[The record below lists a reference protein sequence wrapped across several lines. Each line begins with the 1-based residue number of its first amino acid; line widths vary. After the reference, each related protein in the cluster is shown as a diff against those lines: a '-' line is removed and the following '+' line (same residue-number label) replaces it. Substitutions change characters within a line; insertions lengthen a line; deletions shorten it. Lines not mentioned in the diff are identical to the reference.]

1 MRMTDEESYKVGQE
15 QCPKCASMGN
25 DNSGDNLVIYS
36 DGHKYCFACQHYV
49 KGDGVS
55 HDLQPQAPKE
65 WTPVSGECE
74 AIPSRAIDE
83 KTARKYGYKTV
94 RKNGQ
99 AFQVASVYKNRE
111 LVGQHI
117 RGEGKKFKWI
127 GTPRGCEMFGQHL
140 FEHGGKRLVIT
151 EGEIDA
157 MTVFQVNNGWPVVS
171 LPNGVQSAERSVKD
185 NLEFISSYKEVI
197 LMFDMDD
204 AGQEAAKKV
213 AEILPPGKAKIAQL
227 PLKDANECL
236 MKGQSKAVVSAIF
249 QAAPFSPDEI
259 LHVSSINRDEVRV
272 DTVCPFPWDSLTEF
286 LIGQRGGEISLWAS
300 GTGSGKSTILREVA
314 KHHLDEGRSVGLI
327 MLEESPHETMDD
339 IISLMI
345 NSPVRAVR
353 AQKIMNDL
361 RVKMGKPVIDASITD
376 FSEEDYDKAYQELAS
391 TRLYI
396 YDHLGNNAMENILAR
411 IDYMAV
417 SLGVDVIVLDHITAL
432 ATSMLNED
440 NNNNERLV
448 IDNVMKHLRSLVERT
463 GVHIDVVSQLKKT
476 ERHFEEGSRIT
487 LQDLKGSGSLGSV
500 PNNII
505 ALERDRQDKDP
516 IQANTTTVRVLKNR
530 LTGRTGVAS
539 ALYYDRSIGRLKDV
553 EFVEKDGKIESNPN
567 PFGGI

>member
-1 MRMTDEESYKVGQE
+1 MQMTEEESYKVGQE

-25 DNSGDNLVIYS
+25 DNSGDNLVLYS

-49 KGDGVS
+49 KGD
-55 HDLQPQAPKE
+55 DMTEDYKAPAPKE
-65 WTPVSGECE
+65 WTPVTGECE
-74 AIPSRAIDE
+74 AIPSRGIDE

-94 RKNGQ
+94 RKNNQ
-99 AFQVASVYKNRE
+99 AFQVASVYRNRE

-127 GTPRGCEMFGQHL
+127 GTPRGCEMWGQHL

-171 LPNGVQSAERSVKD
+171 LPNGVQSAERSIKD
-185 NLEFISSYKEVI
+185 NLEFVASYKEVI

-213 AEILPPGKAKIAQL
+213 AELLPPGKAKIAAL
-227 PLKDANECL
+227 PCKDANECL
-236 MKGQSKAVVSAIF
+236 QKGQSKAVVSAIF

-259 LHVSSINRDEVRV
+259 LHVSSINRDEIRV
-272 DTVCPFPWDSLTEF
+272 DTVAPYPWDSLTEF

-314 KHHLDEGRSVGLI
+314 KHHLDEGRSVGMI
-327 MLEESPHETMDD
+327 MLEESPHETKDD

-353 AQKIMNDL
+353 AQKIMNEL
-361 RVKMGKPVIDASITD
+361 REKMGKPPIVTDITD
-376 FSEEDYDKAYQELAS
+376 FSEEKYEKAHQELAS

-432 ATSMLNED
+432 ATSMLTD
-440 NNNNERLV
+440 DNNNERLV
-448 IDNVMKHLRSLVERT
+448 IDNVMKHLRSLAERT

-476 ERHFEEGSRIT
+476 EKHFEEGSRIT

-505 ALERDRQDKDP
+505 ALERDRQDPNP

-539 ALYYDRSIGRLKDV
+539 ALYYDRSIGRLRDV
-553 EFVEKDGKIESNPN
+553 EFSEGEEGKVESNPN